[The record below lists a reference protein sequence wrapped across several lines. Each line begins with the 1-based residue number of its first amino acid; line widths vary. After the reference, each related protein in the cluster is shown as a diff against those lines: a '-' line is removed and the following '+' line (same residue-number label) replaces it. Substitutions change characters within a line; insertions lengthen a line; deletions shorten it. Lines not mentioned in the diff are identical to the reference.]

1 MDLHSSLANAL
12 RDHIGD
18 RTTGLEFPSA
28 RGTPLRKSNL
38 LRRSLH
44 PILLGMGK
52 KPSGFHAFRRL
63 RVAHLHKQLVP
74 EILLRVWIGHSTE
87 GITDRYALES
97 VKRDT
102 LFRTMNRKRV
112 KFQSKQLKLRNR
124 SPRVKKKRSLIVGCE
139 PCASPQFCP
148 ALKMNSIGMRVKI
161 RSAITLTP
169 CSSSLGSGLEPSF
182 ASFTPA

>member
-1 MDLHSSLANAL
+1 MDLHSSLAKAL

-97 VKRDT
+97 VKRVCLAT
-102 LFRTMNRKRV
+102 ILSGFENE
-112 KFQSKQLKLRNR
+112 QHRNAGKN
-124 SPRVKKKRSLIVGCE
+124 PICL
-139 PCASPQFCP
+139 
-148 ALKMNSIGMRVKI
+148 
-161 RSAITLTP
+161 
-169 CSSSLGSGLEPSF
+169 
-182 ASFTPA
+182 